1 MYYYTILTLHIVFAG
16 IWLINFATEPVLRWQ
31 ILTNKNKSG
40 ERKFISLY
48 LTFANLLG
56 IIGATGILVTGITLV
71 LNSGFGFFRMTDNH
85 WLATKQILMVV
96 LLIIIGAVIIPAAKK
111 LRTAIGADLEN
122 MSPISEEGY
131 KTLKKL
137 FATNRAINIIVLINF
152 LLAITHRYFGS

>member
-56 IIGATGILVTGITLV
+56 MIGAIGILTTGITLV
-71 LNSGFGFFRMTDNH
+71 LNSGYGFFRF
-85 WLATKQILMVV
+85 
-96 LLIIIGAVIIPAAKK
+96 
-111 LRTAIGADLEN
+111 
-122 MSPISEEGY
+122 SS
-131 KTLKKL
+131 
-137 FATNRAINIIVLINF
+137 
-152 LLAITHRYFGS
+152 